1 MKENIELK
9 KRTSIKQIE
18 EGTDLAPKFNDK
30 GLIPTI
36 TIDADTK
43 EVLMFSY
50 MNEIAFKKT
59 ITTKL
64 AHYWSRSRSKIWKK
78 GEESGMYHN
87 IKRILIDDDQD
98 SLILEIKLDA
108 PTLGG
113 DKASCHVGYYSCFY
127 REIIINEA
135 NSDPNV

>member
-1 MKENIELK
+1 ME
-9 KRTSIKQIE
+9 
-18 EGTDLAPKFNDK
+18 
-30 GLIPTI
+30 
-36 TIDADTK
+36 
-43 EVLMFSY
+43 
-50 MNEIAFKKT
+50 
-59 ITTKL
+59 
-64 AHYWSRSRSKIWKK
+64 K

-135 NSDPNV
+135 KELKLRFTETKKAFDPKQVYKNVKNPTKL

>member
-87 IKRILIDDDQD
+87 IKRILIDDDQ
-98 SLILEIKLDA
+98 
-108 PTLGG
+108 G
-113 DKASCHVGYYSCFY
+113 C
-127 REIIINEA
+127 
-135 NSDPNV
+135 